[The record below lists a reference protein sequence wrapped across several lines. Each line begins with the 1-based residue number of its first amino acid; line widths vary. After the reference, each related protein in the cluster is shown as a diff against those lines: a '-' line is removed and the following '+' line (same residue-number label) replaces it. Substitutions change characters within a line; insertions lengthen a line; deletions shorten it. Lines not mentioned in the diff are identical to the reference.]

1 MLNNEPYFDREKML
15 SEVLTSE
22 PDYSLS
28 DNFADAV
35 ARKVERK
42 TVWNEYIREFL
53 VYLAAL
59 AGIAVVMV
67 AMAVLWYEADWK
79 ESLGFLVNN
88 LSWITG
94 INLVVV
100 FILFVDRVLLRY
112 FMNQPSG
119 DKSQVY

>member
-15 SEVLTSE
+15 DEVFASE

-35 ARKVERK
+35 ARKVGRK
-42 TVWNEYIREFL
+42 TAWNEYIREFL

-79 ESLGFLVNN
+79 ESLSFLISNI
-88 LSWITG
+88 SWIAG
-94 INLVVV
+94 INLLVV
-100 FILFVDRVLLRY
+100 FILFADRVLLRY